1 MAIFHLESYWFLMSV
16 CTVYAATAGFTLPFG
31 QYSVFVRSNGTTEIR
46 VNGSISDYTSTALV
60 CQVGSSRDII
70 ALGNQVNPS
79 GSTPLYNE
87 ATMAAVLTA
96 YATRND
102 LEVLISDT
110 DTDADANNNC
120 GALLVHLRCSGCP
133 SGL

>member
-16 CTVYAATAGFTLPFG
+16 CTVYATSAGFTLPFG